1 MFASG
6 KEDGDTGRMPVPRFS
21 LRQLAYFAAA
31 ARAGSI
37 SAAAEHEHVSRSAVA
52 AAINELEELFS
63 VPLASRSRGS
73 GFTLTPTGEQVFELA
88 LSLLREADDLPGR
101 ATGAALTGSLT
112 VGAFPSL
119 VPTVFPL
126 MFELLAAEHPQLR
139 LDVRSFPQPELL
151 STLRAGDLD
160 LAVAYNVHLE
170 HDLDSRVMY
179 DTVMHVIMPEEHP
192 LASLDAVPA
201 REVAKDRLILMSH
214 PPGPDDTLAYF
225 VRQGLSPQVWVRTGD
240 FELMRS
246 LVARGLGLALCI
258 QAPRT
263 QFSYEGKRLV
273 CRPLDP
279 PPNLERLSVVWP
291 RSRRLSRAAA
301 HVARLLQEHGETLA
315 PRIEGGAIP

>member
-1 MFASG
+1 
-6 KEDGDTGRMPVPRFS
+6 MPVPRFS
-21 LRQLAYFAAA
+21 LRQLAYFVAAA
-31 ARAGSI
+31 SAGSI

-52 AAINELEELFS
+52 TAINELEGLFA
-63 VPLASRSRGS
+63 VPLAARSRGT

-126 MFELLAAEHPQLR
+126 MFELLAAEHPHLR
-139 LDVRSFPQPELL
+139 LDVRSLPQPAVL
-151 STLRAGDLD
+151 SAVRAGELD

-170 HDLDSRVMY
+170 HDLESRTIY
-179 DTVMHVIMPEEHP
+179 DTAMHVILPAEHP
-192 LASLDAVPA
+192 LAARDVIPA
-201 REVAKDRLILMSH
+201 REVAEDRLILMAH
-214 PPGPDDTLAYF
+214 APGPDDTLAYF

-246 LVARGLGLALCI
+246 LVGRGLGLALCI

-263 QFSYEGKRLV
+263 EFSYEGRRLV

-279 PPNLERLSVVWP
+279 TPNLERLSVVWP
-291 RSRRLSRAAA
+291 RSRRLSRSAS
-301 HVARLLQEHGETLA
+301 HVVQLLQEHGEHLA
-315 PRIEGGAIP
+315 PDVVRMADARVHSPAD

>member
-1 MFASG
+1 MSEERG
-6 KEDGDTGRMPVPRFS
+6 NTGRMPVPRFS

-37 SAAAEHEHVSRSAVA
+37 AAAAESEHVSRSAVA
-52 AAINELEELFS
+52 TAINELETLFA
-63 VPLASRSRGS
+63 VPLASRSRGT

-101 ATGAALTGSLT
+101 ATGTALTGSLT
-112 VGAFPSL
+112 VGAFPS
-119 VPTVFPL
+119 VIPTVFPL
-126 MFELLAAEHPQLR
+126 IFELLAAEHPHLR
-139 LDVRSFPQPELL
+139 LEVRSLPQPALL
-151 STLRAGDLD
+151 STLRAGELD

-170 HDLDSRVMY
+170 HDLDSRVIY
-179 DTVMHVIMPEEHP
+179 DTAMHVILPAGHP
-192 LASLDAVPA
+192 LAALDVLPA
-201 REVAKDRLILMSH
+201 EKVADDRLIVMAH

-263 QFSYEGKRLV
+263 EFSYEGRKLV

-279 PPNLERLSVVWP
+279 EPNLERLSVVWP

-301 HVARLLQEHGETLA
+301 HVVQLLQKHGEELA
-315 PRIEGGAIP
+315 PDITR

>member
-1 MFASG
+1 
-6 KEDGDTGRMPVPRFS
+6 MPVPRFS

-37 SAAAEHEHVSRSAVA
+37 SAAAESEHVSRSAVA
-52 AAINELEELFS
+52 SAINELEVLFS

-73 GFTLTPTGEQVFELA
+73 GFTLTPTGEQVFELS

-126 MFELLAAEHPQLR
+126 MFELLAEEHPHLR
-139 LDVRSFPQPELL
+139 LEVRSFPQPELL
-151 STLRAGDLD
+151 STLRAGELD

-170 HDLDSRVMY
+170 HDLESRVMY
-179 DTVMHVIMPEEHP
+179 DTVMHVILPAGHP
-192 LASLDAVPA
+192 LAALDVIPA
-201 REVAKDRLILMSH
+201 SEVAKDRLILMSH

-263 QFSYEGKRLV
+263 EFSYEGRKLV

-279 PPNLERLSVVWP
+279 APNLERLSVVWP

-301 HVARLLQEHGETLA
+301 YVAGLLQERGEELA
-315 PRIEGGAIP
+315 PRIT